1 MVAGMLAGKHLCKLR
16 VRSKD
21 RVIVISGRDKGK
33 IGEVLKVLPE
43 KRRAVVRGVNIVKR
57 HRKPS
62 ASQQGGIVD
71 QEISIDISNLAQLD
85 PRSNRPTR
93 VGYRLLEDGRKVRFA
108 KRSGELIDF

>member
-1 MVAGMLAGKHLCKLR
+1 MFSGKRLGKLR
-16 VRSKD
+16 IRAKD

-33 IGEVLKVLPE
+33 IGEVLKMLPD
-43 KRRAVVRGVNIVKR
+43 KRRAVVRGVNVVKR

-62 ASQQGGIVD
+62 ASQRGGIVD
-71 QEISIDISNLAQLD
+71 QEASIDVSNLAHLD